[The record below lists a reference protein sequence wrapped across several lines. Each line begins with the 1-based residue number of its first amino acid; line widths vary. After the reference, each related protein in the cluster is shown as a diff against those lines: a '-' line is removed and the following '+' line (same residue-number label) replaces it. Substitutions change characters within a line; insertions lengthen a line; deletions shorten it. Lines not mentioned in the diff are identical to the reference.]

1 MFDFDP
7 TTYGLKVDVD
17 FDFKGK
23 MMCIVLVKQLL
34 HKLKSLVLSVRHKS
48 VLDRIHS
55 TFFQLPEM
63 QV

>member
-1 MFDFDP
+1 
-7 TTYGLKVDVD
+7 
-17 FDFKGK
+17 
-23 MMCIVLVKQLL
+23 MCIVLVKQLL

-55 TFFQLPEM
+55 TFFQLLEM